1 MKFVNLQLPIPKKP
15 HKSLKEVEEN
25 HKKKLKTLES
35 NLTLRQIL
43 RHIQNTKTILNLF
56 ITKML
61 RVLKLEANVNGMK
74 KVRSDLVFNLISKKA
89 IR

>member
-1 MKFVNLQLPIPKKP
+1 MNLQLPIPRKP
-15 HKSLKEVEEN
+15 QKSLKDVEEN
-25 HKKKLKTLES
+25 HKKTLES

-43 RHIQNTKTILNLF
+43 IHIQNAKTILNLF
-56 ITKML
+56 IKKML

-74 KVRSDLVFNLISKKA
+74 KVRSHLVFNLISKKA